1 MASHPAMVWL
11 AVFPGIH
18 RFATIWCN
26 MAERILIVD
35 DHPSFRATVKT
46 LLLADGFEVVGEA
59 ADGRSAVE
67 AVRRLEP
74 DLVLLDVQLPDKDG
88 FTIATE
94 LCPRNGVG
102 PKIVLTSSH
111 DESDFGSIVASCG
124 AVAFVPKGELSGAAL
139 RAVLR

>member
-1 MASHPAMVWL
+1 MA
-11 AVFPGIH
+11 
-18 RFATIWCN
+18 N
-26 MAERILIVD
+26 RILIVD

-59 ADGRSAVE
+59 EDGHSAVE
-67 AVRRLEP
+67 AVRRLRP
-74 DLVLLDVQLPDKDG
+74 DFVLLDVQLPDKDG
-88 FTIATE
+88 FAVANE

-102 PKIVLTSSH
+102 PKVVLTSSH
-111 DESDFGSIVASCG
+111 DETDFGSIVASCG